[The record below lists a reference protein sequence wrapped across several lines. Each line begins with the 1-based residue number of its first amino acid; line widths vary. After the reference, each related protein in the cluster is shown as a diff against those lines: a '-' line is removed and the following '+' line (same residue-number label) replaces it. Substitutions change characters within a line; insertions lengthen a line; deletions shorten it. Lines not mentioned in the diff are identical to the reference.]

1 MKMRSGTLA
10 VLMLAAMG
18 PGAAQAAQDPL
29 PVRKV
34 VLYKNGMGYFE
45 HLGSVRGAQAVEI
58 TLPRSQMNDVLKSL
72 TVIDLGGGQ
81 ISGVT
86 YDSAAPLERRLGE
99 LPVELGTARDL
110 VGFLNQVR
118 GAEVTIQAPGGTVA
132 GRLMGAEMRARTSP
146 GGAALQSLELSI
158 LSPAG
163 ELKLVGLE
171 SAGALQFAD
180 KEFAA
185 DMYRYLDILSSRQ
198 RRDVRKLVIRTTGAG
213 ERRLYVGYTS
223 ESPIWKTTYRIVLD
237 PAEKPLLQGWAIV
250 DNTTPVDWVDVS
262 LSLVAGAPISF
273 VQNLSQPVYARR
285 PVVPLPEGVQTRPQ
299 LHEGTLEVPTGQGA
313 VSGTVRNSAGAAV
326 SGARVSLLD
335 ESGDRIAEARTDDA
349 GRYRIE
355 AAPGRY
361 TVTAGGARGYGEAVQ
376 PDVAVSAGRET
387 AVDLYLESG
396 GRGARDVLGTT
407 AEAGVPEMQSALR
420 ALKPMLPAPGSETA
434 AIDEIGRM
442 MRSEAPPAAQAQAL
456 GEQFEY
462 RLRQPVTIRRNES
475 ALLPIIHT
483 AVEGEK
489 VSLFNAAFGESRP
502 RLAVWLKNTS
512 GLTLDGGAFTVIDGN
527 AFAGEGLIGSVQP
540 GESRL
545 LSYALDLGVE
555 VSSRS
560 DTQAQRVERVEI
572 SRGIV
577 RMHSKLT
584 ERKVYVV
591 RNNDDKARTVVLEH
605 PVRSGWSL
613 VDTPPAAESSASY
626 YRFKIDAR
634 PKTTTEFAVREQK
647 PQETTYMIT
656 NLTSDQI
663 AVWLKEKSLDPE
675 MEKALSAVVARKAEI
690 GELARKIAAL
700 EKEQSDIFR
709 DQERVREN
717 LQRMGGTPEEAA
729 LRLRY
734 VKQLDQQ
741 ENRIGA
747 IRAERDKLEQA
758 RAAAQRQLDDMIQKL
773 SFERKL

>member
-1 MKMRSGTLA
+1 MKMLRGVLA

-18 PGAAQAAQDPL
+18 LRPGLAAQDPL

-45 HLGSVRGAQAVEI
+45 HLGTVRGAQAVEVS
-58 TLPRSQMNDVLKSL
+58 LPRSQMNDVLKSL

-86 YDSAAPLERRLGE
+86 YDSAAPVERRLGE
-99 LPVELGTARDL
+99 LPVDLGTAGDL
-110 VGFLNQVR
+110 VGFLNQAR
-118 GAEVTIQAPGGTVA
+118 GAEVTIQTPGGAVA
-132 GRLMGAEMRARTSP
+132 GRLMGAEMRARTSARDATLP
-146 GGAALQSLELSI
+146 SLEVSV

-163 ELKLVGLE
+163 ELKLAGLD

-180 KEFAA
+180 KDFAA

-198 RRDVRKLVIRTTGAG
+198 RRDVRKLIIRTVGSG

-299 LHEGTLEVPTGQGA
+299 LHEGTLEVPAGQGA
-313 VSGTVRNSAGAAV
+313 VTGTVRNSARAGIA
-326 SGARVSLLD
+326 GARVWLLD
-335 ESGDRIAEARTDDA
+335 ESGNRIAEARTNDA

-361 TVTAGGARGYGEAVQ
+361 TVTAGGAPGYAEAVQ
-376 PDVAVSAGRET
+376 PDVAVSPGRET

-396 GRGARDVLGTT
+396 GRGARDALGMS
-407 AEAGVPEMQSALR
+407 AEAGIPEILPTLR
-420 ALKPMLPAPGSETA
+420 ALKPTLLQPGSEA
-434 AIDEIGRM
+434 AAMDEVGRII
-442 MRSEAPPAAQAQAL
+442 RAEAPPTAQAQAL

-489 VSLFNAAFGESRP
+489 VSLFNASFGESRP

-512 GLTLDGGAFTVIDGN
+512 GLTLDAGAFTVIDGN

-555 VSSRS
+555 VSTKAE
-560 DTQAQRVERVEI
+560 TQARRVERVEI
-572 SRGIV
+572 SGGVV
-577 RMHSKLT
+577 RMHSKLA
-584 ERKVYVV
+584 ERKVYVI
-591 RNNDDKARTVVLEH
+591 RNNDDKARTIVLEH
-605 PVRSGWSL
+605 PARNGWIL
-613 VDTPPAAESSASY
+613 VDMPQVAESSSSL
-626 YRFKIDAR
+626 YRFKVEAR
-634 PKTTTEFAVREQK
+634 AKTTTEFAVREQR
-647 PQETTYMIT
+647 PLETTYVIT

-663 AVWLKEKSLDPE
+663 AIWLKEKSLDPE
-675 MEKALSAVVARKAEI
+675 MEKALSAVVGRKAEI

-717 LQRMGGTPEEAA
+717 LQRMGGTQEEAA

-734 VKQLDQQ
+734 IKQLDQQ
-741 ENRIGA
+741 ESRIGA
-747 IRAERDKLEQA
+747 IRAEREKLEQA
-758 RAAAQRQLDDMIQKL
+758 RAAAQKQLDDMIQKL
-773 SFERKL
+773 SFDRKL